1 MPRNRNGEMPLP
13 DGWDMARDVDGKIYF
28 IDHTT
33 KKTTWVDPRD
43 RYTKPQSF
51 SDCVGNELPLGWEEA
66 YDNNIGVYY
75 VNHVTKSTQIEDPRE
90 EWRRMQESMLKDYLV
105 TAQEHLE
112 AKREIFNLKQERLKI
127 LQEEYLHLNNAMT
140 NLSASKT
147 SVYSHSS
154 QGSVGTRYDP
164 ESLKGDVAA
173 ARGRVQS
180 LRLELERMR
189 TEMAFRERGVETL
202 AQVEMKMTSL
212 RSPYTVSEAEAII
225 EELTNIDRSL
235 TSGEREKQQLLQ
247 CLSQLRHELQRLQP
261 AADGTAPEDVAYG
274 LAASQKL
281 SIASQTDL
289 SSDVRPIGARLA
301 DVARLRLQYEESRKQ
316 VQAIQHQLA
325 DIEDRLQPEQTESD
339 KDRLLLIQEKEQY
352 LRELQRV
359 AASQRSGDEADSIQS
374 RIYRLQID
382 IQEAMEM
389 SNTIIADRLRLYE
402 DRQSLLAGLRDAMT
416 RMVQLETQLRSSASS
431 LSISSSSSLGSL
443 SSHASSLSSL
453 SFTDIYGLPQYA
465 EPAGGGGG
473 GGGGGGSGVDMV
485 DLQRRVERLLHASD
499 GELQPASL
507 SPRSSLESVSPPVSP
522 FEAAPPPA
530 YERADSAG
538 AVGGPE
544 PPLSPILEAELD
556 AAVAGERPVSAAVS
570 NESVAGDSGVF
581 EACSRRLL
589 ASLETAQLQV
599 RLRYALADG
608 VLYVGIERARNL
620 SALSV
625 PEGLPVYV
633 KVALLPN
640 PPAGFFACRTHP
652 VTELERP
659 TFGEVFPFPIQPDR
673 LVSKSLKINVW
684 TAEEEADD
692 ICLGSTQV
700 SLAEFSASDT
710 SLKWYNVMS
719 MSDPPAAAHFHFGSD
734 VLEAAAAAAA
744 SSRDEAPHDSR
755 ASTMTGPP
763 EDYSPLEEMSL
774 LDSGM
779 ALSAETED
787 KGTNTECVFGPD
799 RSLRTPSLAGCGG
812 ARPKTPT
819 VKRSQ
824 TFSPS
829 AAVSKN
835 QYVCRL
841 NRSDSDSAI
850 PTVRRGGSFLR
861 GAAERRSLRWKLA
874 PQTTPPSAAAHRR
887 TQSVRLRSRTSLDL
901 ELDLKAQ
908 QLKLQNM
915 HEEIGMLRTLK
926 GKLEEVKEAPEKLK
940 EGDFVAAVIR
950 ELERTSP
957 REAPQTP
964 EDKRVEKL
972 LRKTSKDVYK
982 LRRSKSSTPG
992 KPDMEAFKE
1001 RMYFFIQT
1009 APTCPVAVSEERC
1022 SSDGADT
1029 DTEPPSNRSTLKRGA
1044 ACPYDCGA
1052 SAADEDEEGSV
1063 ESGRSTLT
1071 RGAAPPVALG
1081 VLSSE
1086 RVLQQL
1092 EEAWRRDEPS
1102 APTVRTTAGSEV
1114 CPGGQEQKRFTYV
1127 VDREFGVEV

>member
-261 AADGTAPEDVAYG
+261 AADGSAPEDVAYG

-389 SNTIIADRLRLYE
+389 SNTIIADR
-402 DRQSLLAGLRDAMT
+402 
-416 RMVQLETQLRSSASS
+416 
-431 LSISSSSSLGSL
+431 
-443 SSHASSLSSL
+443 
-453 SFTDIYGLPQYA
+453 
-465 EPAGGGGG
+465 
-473 GGGGGGSGVDMV
+473 
-485 DLQRRVERLLHASD
+485 D

-926 GKLEEVKEAPEKLK
+926 GKLEE
-940 EGDFVAAVIR
+940 
-950 ELERTSP
+950 LERTSP

-982 LRRSKSSTPG
+982 LRRSKSTTPG

-1009 APTCPVAVSEERC
+1009 APTCPVAVTEERC

-1071 RGAAPPVALG
+1071 RGAAPPAALG

-1102 APTVRTTAGSEV
+1102 APNRADHRG
-1114 CPGGQEQKRFTYV
+1114 
-1127 VDREFGVEV
+1127 